1 MYELTAENEKIAYE
15 LDEVVKAFYPDEA
28 EAPHTVVQKSFVKD
42 GIMRVDIAV
51 DENTFSYEKK
61 IGGNIS
67 SDEKRFYNRFNKL
80 CLYKSLEQ
88 FSERSLP
95 WGSLTGIRPTKLAYE
110 LIDGGKSIE
119 EAARVLQTVY
129 CVSSEKAELIEK
141 ILKAQDGYIRKGDN
155 LFNLYVHIPF
165 CVSKCSYCSFVT
177 DVLTPSYKYTQRY
190 VEALTEEIERTKNAL
205 KVAGGEIVSVYIG
218 GGTPTALD
226 ETQLKKVLTAA
237 YCGNVEYTCEAGRPD
252 TITEEKLSVI
262 ADCGVG
268 RICVNPQSLCDE
280 TLKRIGRNHDS
291 RKFFEA
297 YEAARKYPFVINTD
311 LIAGLEGET
320 AAEFSQTLKGIT
332 DLRPENITV
341 HTLARKNGSELSRL
355 KYRANAEVEKMV
367 KLANAEMKEHG
378 YIPYYTYR
386 QKRMLGNLENTGY
399 CLDGTQCVNNITTM
413 EECIGVAACGAGAIN
428 KRVYDMG
435 GRIERLANLRDVK
448 LYLEQFEER
457 LNKKLI
463 FLS

>member
-1 MYELTAENEKIAYE
+1 M
-15 LDEVVKAFYPDEA
+15 
-28 EAPHTVVQKSFVKD
+28 
-42 GIMRVDIAV
+42 
-51 DENTFSYEKK
+51 
-61 IGGNIS
+61 
-67 SDEKRFYNRFNKL
+67 
-80 CLYKSLEQ
+80 
-88 FSERSLP
+88 
-95 WGSLTGIRPTKLAYE
+95 
-110 LIDGGKSIE
+110 
-119 EAARVLQTVY
+119 
-129 CVSSEKAELIEK
+129 IEK

-177 DVLTPSYKYTQRY
+177 DVLTPSYKYMQRY

-341 HTLARKNGSELSRL
+341 HTLAR
-355 KYRANAEVEKMV
+355 
-367 KLANAEMKEHG
+367 
-378 YIPYYTYR
+378 
-386 QKRMLGNLENTGY
+386 
-399 CLDGTQCVNNITTM
+399 
-413 EECIGVAACGAGAIN
+413 
-428 KRVYDMG
+428 
-435 GRIERLANLRDVK
+435 
-448 LYLEQFEER
+448 
-457 LNKKLI
+457 
-463 FLS
+463 